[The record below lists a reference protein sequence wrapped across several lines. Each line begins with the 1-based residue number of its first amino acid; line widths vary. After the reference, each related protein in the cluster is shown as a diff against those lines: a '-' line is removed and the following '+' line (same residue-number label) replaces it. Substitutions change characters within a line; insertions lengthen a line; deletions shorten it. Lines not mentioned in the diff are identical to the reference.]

1 MTKQPEKGWWEEDL
15 VALLNCEYTGEQHN
29 FMRKV
34 IAEAT
39 RRGKVEGLSDN
50 GKTYWDAFIKETRRL
65 TAFETWM
72 EAKEIINALITEP
85 ENGVRKGNNIAC
97 EYAIKL
103 INSRIQQYGKEE

>member
-1 MTKQPEKGWWEEDL
+1 MTNQPEKGWWEEDL

-39 RRGKVEGLSDN
+39 RRGKVDLLMEMQKMVVQLKTEWLEGAEGLTEESDKEDYFDDGWDQG
-50 GKTYWDAFIKETRRL
+50 GKV
-65 TAFETWM
+65 
-72 EAKEIINALITEP
+72 ALL
-85 ENGVRKGNNIAC
+85 VVSDQ
-97 EYAIKL
+97 